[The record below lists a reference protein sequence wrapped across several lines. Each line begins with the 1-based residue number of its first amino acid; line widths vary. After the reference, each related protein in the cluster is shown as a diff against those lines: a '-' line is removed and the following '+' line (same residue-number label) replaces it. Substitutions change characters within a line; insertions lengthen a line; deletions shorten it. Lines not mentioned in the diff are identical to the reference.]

1 MEPILILLSGSIA
14 AAVLGLIGIHLTDF
28 DNKTVRERLTDAERT
43 TLDNTMLMKEGKTLC
58 PVCRLRYTTDVLCEI
73 CEMQVPLLQET
84 IGLEPPVKPADSRS
98 RSGWGYQPLYTIEG
112 FSDLFREEKE

>member
-1 MEPILILLSGSIA
+1 MEPMLILLGGSIA
-14 AAVLGLIGIHLTDF
+14 AAVLGLIGIHLTNF

-84 IGLEPPVKPADSRS
+84 IGLEPPADSR
-98 RSGWGYQPLYTIEG
+98 RRAGWGYQPLYMNEA
-112 FSDLFREEKE
+112 FSDLWRDEQE